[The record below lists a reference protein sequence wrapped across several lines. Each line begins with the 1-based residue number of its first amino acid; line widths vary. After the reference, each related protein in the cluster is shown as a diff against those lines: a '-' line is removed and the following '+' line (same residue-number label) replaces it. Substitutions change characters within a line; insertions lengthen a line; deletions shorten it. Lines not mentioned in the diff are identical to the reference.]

1 MKILDYIASLVPN
14 FDKQRIL
21 NNVAALQTE
30 LGSTTLKSYEE
41 AGNLFKAKKLKS
53 SWNNEFDKNF
63 HATIH
68 GDRNENFVLAI
79 ANILKT
85 VPAKL
90 GFLESLIA
98 SDFSKDVTR
107 DALTYKKATVLKYLE
122 LVQFVQD
129 YGNRLLI
136 KVMALETDANDP
148 GDKSNPS
155 LDNAPMAIR
164 NWMAKNERAFLDAL
178 AVLSMPLAEV
188 KEKIESIP
196 DINAVPENAGIVS
209 ETVGG
214 HRIDPLGLG
223 FIVTTWMNP
232 IFHVRMAF
240 AEWQVERYKAK
251 QEEKKMLEFRL
262 LALQESY
269 EKKKDPKLQQVI
281 EYTDGRLQSLNR
293 KLSEIESE
301 YAA

>member
-1 MKILDYIASLVPN
+1 MKILDYIASLVPS

-30 LGSTTLKSYEE
+30 LGSTTLKSYQE
-41 AGNLFKAKKLKS
+41 AGDLFKAKKFKS
-53 SWNNEFDKNF
+53 KWVNDFDSNY
-63 HATIH
+63 HATMR
-68 GDRNENFVLAI
+68 DNRSENFVLAI
-79 ANILKT
+79 ATILKS

-98 SDFSKDVTR
+98 SDFSKDVAR
-107 DALTYKKATVLKYLE
+107 SALTYKKATVLKYLE
-122 LVQFVQD
+122 LVQFAQD

-136 KVMALETDANDP
+136 KVMALETDANSGINSVD
-148 GDKSNPS
+148 DNP
-155 LDNAPMAIR
+155 PAIQS
-164 NWMAKNERAFLDAL
+164 WMRQNERAFLDAL
-178 AVLSMPLAEV
+178 NVLSMPLADI
-188 KEKIESIP
+188 KEKIEEIP
-196 DINAVPENAGIVS
+196 DINAIPESAGVVS

-214 HRIDPLGLG
+214 HRVDPLGLG

-232 IFHVRMAF
+232 IYHLRMAF

-281 EYTDGRLQSLNR
+281 EYTNGRLQSLNR